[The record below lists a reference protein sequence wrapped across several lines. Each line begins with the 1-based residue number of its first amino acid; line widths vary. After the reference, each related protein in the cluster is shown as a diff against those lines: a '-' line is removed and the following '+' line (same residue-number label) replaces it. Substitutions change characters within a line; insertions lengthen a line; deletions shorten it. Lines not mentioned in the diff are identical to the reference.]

1 MEGGGEPAS
10 GVDPP
15 TTRRRHRYHRP
26 PRRQQAAGRA
36 GQTTPHSASSALLAY
51 RSLCEAVSFAVEESI
66 RSERLEDLNKKH
78 INELFRHLLLQDP
91 AVGWQTMPLSLARF
105 CPTGNQLRPLVEK
118 NVKAILTEFMLRYIF
133 LNTFTCIFVDNPD
146 AAAALAGD
154 FCCNKA
160 LPPAAAVARALTQSI
175 DFSKCSVEQYAI
187 ASGAVDEA
195 RSSLEE
201 RLGLFRQQR
210 HG

>member
-1 MEGGGEPAS
+1 MEGWGEPAS
-10 GVDPP
+10 GEDPP
-15 TTRRRHRYHRP
+15 TTRRRHYYFCP
-26 PRRQQAAGRA
+26 PEQQAGGGA
-36 GQTTPHSASSALLAY
+36 GQTPPLSPSALLAY
-51 RSLCEAVSFAVEESI
+51 RSLCEAVSFAVEESM
-66 RSERLEDLNKKH
+66 RSEHLEDLNKQH
-78 INELFRHLLLQDP
+78 IDKLFRHLLLKDP

-118 NVKAILTEFMLRYIF
+118 NAKAILTEFMLRYIF

-187 ASGAVDEA
+187 ASSAVDKA